1 MARQNINRGTT
12 ANDGTGD
19 TLRIAA
25 GKIND
30 NFGELYNLLGGDS
43 AQVTTK
49 MSLSDNGLIF
59 KGLTYN
65 TTLGF
70 VEGSAAVSI
79 DLPNESGTVA
89 LVGGTQTLVNK
100 TLTDPLLTL
109 PQINDTS
116 ADHQYIF
123 GVSELAADRTVTLPL
138 LAASDEFTFNA
149 HAQTLTNKTL
159 TAPSIVNPQISG
171 QINDIN
177 GAEVFE
183 LTASA
188 SAVNH
193 LHVSNAAT
201 GGIPQIAANGSD
213 ANVGIGLSG
222 KNDGL
227 VHIQTGVRY
236 RSETVNANAQAINL
250 QRAMSIFNLST
261 ASTATLANG
270 TFVGET
276 KTFVNRAVGA
286 VTVTP
291 TTFFNGTSF
300 TVKQYG
306 IVNCVWIDNTDGWM
320 LMMPKL
326 YTSSDTAALYY
337 ITA

>member
-1 MARQNINRGTT
+1 MARQNINKGTT

-49 MSLSDNGLIF
+49 MSLSDNGLVY
-59 KGLTYN
+59 KGLTYD

-70 VEGSAAVSI
+70 IEGSAAVSI
-79 DLPNESGTVA
+79 NLPSESGTLA

-100 TLTDPLLTL
+100 TLTVPVLTS

-116 ADHQYIF
+116 LDHQYVVA
-123 GVSELAADRTVTLPL
+123 VSELTADRNINLPL
-138 LAASDEFTFNA
+138 LTDSDTFVFND
-149 HAQTLTNKTL
+149 HTQTLTNKTL
-159 TAPSIVNPQISG
+159 TAPIISSPNITTA
-171 QINDIN
+171 INDVN
-177 GAEVFE
+177 TAEIIK
-183 LTASA
+183 LAPTA
-188 SAVNH
+188 SAVNEIQ
-193 LHVSNAAT
+193 VSNAAT
-201 GGIPQIAANGSD
+201 NGVPQIAATGTD
-213 ANVGIGLSG
+213 ANVGLGLSG
-222 KNDGL
+222 TGTGL
-227 VHIQTGVRY
+227 VEIQTGVSY
-236 RSETVNANAQAINL
+236 KSETVNASAQAISL
-250 QRAMSIFNLST
+250 ARTMSIFNLSST
-261 ASTATLANG
+261 STATLANG
-270 TFVGET
+270 TEVGQT
-276 KTFVNRAVGA
+276 KTFVNRAAGA

-326 YTSSDTAALYY
+326 YTSSDAAALYY

>member
-1 MARQNINRGTT
+1 MARQNINKGTT

-49 MSLSDNGLIF
+49 MSLSDDGLVY
-59 KGLTYN
+59 KGLTYD

-70 VEGSAAVSI
+70 IEGSAAVSI
-79 DLPNESGTVA
+79 DLPGESGTIA

-100 TLTDPLLTL
+100 TLTVPVLTA

-116 ADHQYIF
+116 LDHQYVVA
-123 GVSELAADRTVTLPL
+123 VSELTADRNINLPL
-138 LAASDEFTFNA
+138 LTDSDTFVFND
-149 HAQTLTNKTL
+149 HTQTLTNKTL
-159 TAPSIVNPQISG
+159 TAPIISSPNITTA
-171 QINDIN
+171 INDVN
-177 GAEVFE
+177 TAEIIK
-183 LTASA
+183 LAPTA
-188 SAVNH
+188 SAVNEIQ
-193 LHVSNAAT
+193 VSNAAT
-201 GGIPQIAANGSD
+201 NGVPQIAATGTD
-213 ANVGIGLSG
+213 ANVGLGLSG
-222 KNDGL
+222 TGTGL
-227 VHIQTGVRY
+227 VEIQTGVSY
-236 RSETVNANAQAINL
+236 KSETVNASAQAISL
-250 QRAMSIFNLST
+250 ARTMSIFNLSST
-261 ASTATLANG
+261 STATLANG
-270 TFVGET
+270 TEVGQT
-276 KTFVNRAVGA
+276 KTFVNRAAGA

-326 YTSSDTAALYY
+326 YTSSDAAALYY

>member
-19 TLRIAA
+19 TLRASA

-30 NFGELYNLLGGDS
+30 NFIELYNLLGGDS

-70 VEGSAAVSI
+70 IEGSAAVSI
-79 DLPNESGTVA
+79 NLPGEDGTIA

-100 TLTDPLLTL
+100 TLTVPVLTS

-116 ADHQYIF
+116 ANHQYLV
-123 GVSELAADRTVTLPL
+123 GVSELAADRTITLPL
-138 LAASDEFTFNA
+138 LATNDEFTFNA
-149 HAQTLTNKTL
+149 HTQTLTNKTL
-159 TAPSIVNPQISG
+159 TTPNMTNPVITG
-171 QINDIN
+171 HINDTN
-177 GAEVFE
+177 SAEILE
-183 LTASA
+183 MDPTS

-193 LHVSNAAT
+193 IKISNAAT
-201 GGIPQIAANGSD
+201 TGTPQLAGHGGDTNIGL
-213 ANVGIGLSG
+213 GLSG
-222 KNDGL
+222 KNAGL
-227 VHIQTGVRY
+227 VEIQTGVKF
-236 RSETVNANAQAINL
+236 RSETVNSNGQAISL
-250 QRAMSIFNLST
+250 ERPMSIFNLGT
-261 ASTATLANG
+261 ASNVTLANG
-270 TFVGET
+270 SEVGET
-276 KTFVNRAVGA
+276 KTFVNRAAGA

-300 TVKQYG
+300 TVKQKG
-306 IVNCVWIDNTDGWM
+306 IVNCVWVDNTDGWM

>member
-1 MARQNINRGTT
+1 MARQNINKGTT

-49 MSLSDNGLIF
+49 MSLSDDGLVY
-59 KGLTYN
+59 KGLTYD

-70 VEGSAAVSI
+70 IEGSAAVSI
-79 DLPNESGTVA
+79 DLPGESGTIA

-100 TLTDPLLTL
+100 TLTVPVLTA

-116 ADHQYIF
+116 LDHQYVVA
-123 GVSELAADRTVTLPL
+123 VSELTADRNINLPL
-138 LAASDEFTFNA
+138 LTDSDTFVFND
-149 HAQTLTNKTL
+149 HTQTLTNKTL
-159 TAPSIVNPQISG
+159 TAPIISSPNITTA
-171 QINDIN
+171 INDVN
-177 GAEVFE
+177 TAEIIK
-183 LTASA
+183 LAPTA
-188 SAVNH
+188 SAVNEIQ
-193 LHVSNAAT
+193 VSNAAT
-201 GGIPQIAANGSD
+201 NGVPQIAATGTD
-213 ANVGIGLSG
+213 ANVGLGLSG
-222 KNDGL
+222 TGTGL
-227 VHIQTGVRY
+227 VEIQTGVSY
-236 RSETVNANAQAINL
+236 KSETVNASAQAISL
-250 QRAMSIFNLST
+250 ARTMSIFNLSST
-261 ASTATLANG
+261 STATLANG
-270 TFVGET
+270 TEVGQT
-276 KTFVNRAVGA
+276 KTFVNRAAGA

-306 IVNCVWIDNTDGWM
+306 IVNCVWVDNTDGWM